1 MLGLGR
7 GVYSKLHFISR
18 SRSHPLRQE
27 VQQGPRSAGLHKV
40 STERPVFH
48 GTERE
53 VDVMRRDLDE
63 TRAHSE
69 RAALDLVQVSI
80 RLP

>member
-1 MLGLGR
+1 MYDWSTRHSIPILG
-7 GVYSKLHFISR
+7 
-18 SRSHPLRQE
+18 Q
-27 VQQGPRSAGLHKV
+27 SAGLHKV